1 MSTGLTYEE
10 AVELLPAYT
19 LGALDVDE
27 MMAMD
32 DYLQRHH
39 ALLARV
45 ERLDAATAQLAYI
58 APIAPLS
65 SHVKNS
71 LMGQIRAEA
80 IPARTL
86 SLLNAA
92 ERVTQNLPAVPK
104 NTPLLPARQQQEQM
118 YALARPNPVVPPQP
132 AKPTKPTATPTRRFD
147 FGWLAAAAMAVA
159 ALFIIWI
166 DFGAQRQLLQLRADV
181 TGRDTE
187 ITQLNQQIQSMTLQL
202 QQNQGQLAFFAAP
215 TQIVPLAGQGK
226 APTAGGVFYQHNN
239 RAILVLH
246 GLPPL
251 PADQTYQLWLI
262 PAQGAPAPAGLL
274 AIATVD
280 PNGQQ
285 VSLPESALGY
295 QAVGI
300 SIEPLGGSETPTA
313 GNIVLVGERT

>member
-19 LGALDVDE
+19 LGALEPDE
-27 MMAMD
+27 MVAMD
-32 DYLQRHH
+32 DYMQRQH

-45 ERLDAATAQLAYI
+45 ERLDAATAQLAYT

-80 IPARTL
+80 IPSRTR
-86 SLLNAA
+86 SLLDAA
-92 ERVTQNLPAVPK
+92 ERITQNLPTVPK
-104 NTPLLPARQQQEQM
+104 NTPLLPARQQQEQS
-118 YALARPNPVVPPQP
+118 YALARPTPILPPQSAP
-132 AKPTKPTATPTRRFD
+132 APAAPTRRFD

-159 ALFIIWI
+159 ALFIVWI
-166 DFGAQRQLLQLRADV
+166 DFQAQRQLVQLRTDL

-187 ITQLNQQIQSMTLQL
+187 ISQLNQQIQSMALQL
-202 QQNQGQLAFFAAP
+202 QQSQGQLAFFANP
-215 TQIVPLAGQGK
+215 TQIVSLTGTVK
-226 APTAGGVFYQHNN
+226 APTAGGVFYQHNE

-274 AIATVD
+274 RIATVD

-285 VSLPESALGY
+285 VNLPDSALPY
-295 QAVGI
+295 QAIGV
-300 SIEPLGGSETPTA
+300 SIEPSGGSETPTA
-313 GNIVLVGERT
+313 GNIVLLGERT

>member
-19 LGALDVDE
+19 LGALEPDE
-27 MMAMD
+27 MVAMD
-32 DYLQRHH
+32 DYMQRHH

-45 ERLDAATAQLAYI
+45 ERLDAATAQLAYT

-80 IPARTL
+80 IPSRTL
-86 SLLNAA
+86 SLLDAA
-92 ERVTQNLPAVPK
+92 ERITQNLPTVPK
-104 NTPLLPARQQQEQM
+104 NTPLLPARQQQEQT
-118 YALARPNPVVPPQP
+118 YALARPTPMLPPQP
-132 AKPTKPTATPTRRFD
+132 TSPPARTPTRRFD
-147 FGWLAAAAMAVA
+147 FGWLAATAMAVA
-159 ALFIIWI
+159 ALFIVWV
-166 DFGAQRQLLQLRADV
+166 DFGAQRQLVQLRTDL
-181 TGRDTE
+181 TGRDRQ
-187 ITQLNQQIQSMTLQL
+187 ITQLTQQIQSMELQL

-215 TQIVPLAGQGK
+215 TEIVPLAGLGK
-226 APTAGGVFYQHNN
+226 APGAGGVFYQHNN

-262 PAQGAPAPAGLL
+262 PAQGPPAPAGLL
-274 AIATVD
+274 TIATVN

-285 VSLPESALGY
+285 VTLPENALGY

-300 SIEPLGGSETPTA
+300 SIEPAGGSETPTE
-313 GNIVLVGERT
+313 GNIVLAGERT

>member
-19 LGALDVDE
+19 LGALEPDE
-27 MMAMD
+27 MVAMD
-32 DYLQRHH
+32 DYMQRQH

-45 ERLDAATAQLAYI
+45 ERLDAATAQLAYT

-80 IPARTL
+80 IPSRTR
-86 SLLNAA
+86 SLLDAA
-92 ERVTQNLPAVPK
+92 ERITQNLPTVPK
-104 NTPLLPARQQQEQM
+104 NTPLLPARQQQEQT
-118 YALARPNPVVPPQP
+118 YALARPTPILPPQP
-132 AKPTKPTATPTRRFD
+132 APTPAAPPQRFD

-159 ALFIIWI
+159 ALFIVWI
-166 DFGAQRQLLQLRADV
+166 DFQAQRQLVQLRTDL
-181 TGRDTE
+181 TGRDTQ
-187 ITQLNQQIQSMTLQL
+187 ISQLNQQLQSMALQL
-202 QQNQGQLAFFAAP
+202 QQNQGQLAFFANP
-215 TQIVPLAGQGK
+215 TQIVPLAGTVK
-226 APTAGGVFYQHNN
+226 APTAGGVFYQHKD

-274 AIATVD
+274 RIATVD

-285 VSLPESALGY
+285 VNLPDSALTY
-295 QAVGI
+295 QAIGV

-313 GNIVLVGERT
+313 GNIVLLGERT

>member
-19 LGALDVDE
+19 LGALDPDE
-27 MMAMD
+27 MEAMD

-45 ERLDAATAQLAYI
+45 ERLDAATAQLAYT

-132 AKPTKPTATPTRRFD
+132 AKPPAAPTRRFD

-159 ALFIIWI
+159 AMFIIWI
-166 DFGAQRQLLQLRADV
+166 DFNAQRQLVQLRADL

-187 ITQLNQQIQSMTLQL
+187 ITQLNQQIQSMALQL

-215 TQIVPLAGQGK
+215 TQIVPLAGTEK
-226 APTAGGVFYQHNN
+226 APSAGGVFYQHNN
-239 RAILVLH
+239 RAILVLQ

-274 AIATVD
+274 TIATVD
-280 PNGQQ
+280 PNRQQ
-285 VSLPESALGY
+285 VSLPESALAY

-300 SIEPLGGSETPTA
+300 SIEPSGGSEAPTA

>member
-10 AVELLPAYT
+10 AIELLPAYT
-19 LGALDVDE
+19 LGALDPDE
-27 MMAMD
+27 MVAMD
-32 DYLQRHH
+32 DYMQRHH

-45 ERLDAATAQLAYI
+45 ERLDAATAQLAYT

-80 IPARTL
+80 IPSRTR
-86 SLLNAA
+86 SLLDAA
-92 ERVTQNLPAVPK
+92 ERITQNLPSVPK
-104 NTPLLPARQQQEQM
+104 NTPLLPARQQQEQT
-118 YALARPNPVVPPQP
+118 YALARPTPILPPQP
-132 AKPTKPTATPTRRFD
+132 TSLPTPAPTRRFD

-159 ALFIIWI
+159 ALFIVWI
-166 DFGAQRQLLQLRADV
+166 DFGAQRQLVQLRADLS
-181 TGRDTE
+181 GRDTE
-187 ITQLNQQIQSMTLQL
+187 ISQLNQQIQSMELQL
-202 QQNQGQLAFFAAP
+202 QQSKGQLAFFANP
-215 TQIVPLAGQGK
+215 TQIVPLNGTEK
-226 APTAGGVFYQHNN
+226 APTAGGVFYQHND

-262 PAQGAPAPAGLL
+262 PAQGTPAPAGLL
-274 AIATVD
+274 SIATVD

-285 VSLPESALGY
+285 VNLPDSALTY
-295 QAVGI
+295 QTIGV
-300 SIEPLGGSETPTA
+300 SIEPSGGSEMPTA

>member
-19 LGALDVDE
+19 LGALDPDE
-27 MMAMD
+27 MVAMD
-32 DYLQRHH
+32 DYMQRHH

-45 ERLDAATAQLAYI
+45 ERLDAATGQLAYT

-65 SHVKNS
+65 TQVKAS
-71 LMGQIRAEA
+71 LMAHVRAEA

-104 NTPLLPARQQQEQM
+104 NTPLLPARQQEQI
-118 YALARPNPVVPPQP
+118 YALARPIPVQPPQP
-132 AKPTKPTATPTRRFD
+132 VATPTTPRRFD

-166 DFGAQRQLLQLRADV
+166 DFGAQRQLMQLRSDL

-187 ITQLNQQIQSMTLQL
+187 ITQLSQQIQEMTTQL
-202 QQNQGQLAFFAAP
+202 RAKEGQLAFFANP
-215 TQIVPLAGQGK
+215 TQIVPLAGTDR
-226 APTAGGVFYQHNN
+226 APTAGGVFYQHNT

-251 PADQTYQLWLI
+251 PANQTYQLWLI
-262 PAQGAPAPAGLL
+262 PAQGAPESAGLL
-274 AIATVD
+274 SIPSAE
-280 PNGQQ
+280 PNDLQ
-285 VSLPESALGY
+285 VALPENALTY
-295 QAVGI
+295 QAIGV
-300 SIEPLGGSETPTA
+300 SIEPAKGSDTPTA